1 MVTKRGTSSFRATHN
16 EGLVRQKFR
25 DDVDLGY
32 RGMFREMEERRKTG
46 IF

>member
-1 MVTKRGTSSFRATHN
+1 MPHIELLSYPATQR
-16 EGLVRQKFR
+16 EGLIRQKFR

-32 RGMFREMEERRKTG
+32 TGMFREMEERRKTG